1 MTRNV
6 GLRTERNLRGREVPA
21 YLNGEELIPYA
32 GHLGIKPL
40 IDREIGRRTR
50 WRRPGDSKL
59 LGSIDEAIERTGL
72 SDGMTVSFHHHLR
85 NGDGVLNMVLDRIRK
100 KGIKDITIF
109 PTATFPVHEPVID
122 AIKDG
127 TVTGIEGSMNGPL
140 GRFVS
145 KGNLEKVAVLR
156 SHSGRA
162 RAIHQGEVK
171 IDVAFLGES
180 ASDPLG
186 NSNGLLGRSAFGPSG
201 FGYADSCFADNVVV
215 VTDNLVDFPCLPM
228 SIPGTNVD
236 HVVEV
241 DSIGDPGGIL
251 SGTLKIT
258 DRPRNI
264 RIVERTMEIMDAL
277 GLLKDGFAF
286 QAGAGGISL
295 ALTKYI
301 GDLFREKKMV
311 ASYAN
316 GGTTKYLVDML
327 HEGTLKTLVTG
338 QAFDMAAVK
347 SLLEDTN
354 HQAVNVDQYSNIHS
368 GATTTEPE
376 EAAFLGATEVDLDF
390 NVNVN
395 THSDGYLLHGIGG
408 HQDVA
413 YGSQITFI
421 TVPLSRRGNPIVRDQ
436 VTTIT
441 SPGELIDV
449 IVTERGFAVNTDTVR
464 EEVKQ
469 RNEDMVRICRK
480 ADLPVY
486 TIEDLRRMALKE
498 GDDMEAKS
506 GDEIIALIKYIDGT
520 ILDKV
525 MSVKE

>member
-6 GLRTERNLRGREVPA
+6 GVSTEENARGREVPVA
-21 YLNGEELIPYA
+21 LNGEELIPYR

-40 IDREIGRRTR
+40 MKREVGRKTR

-59 LGSIDEAIERTGL
+59 LGSVDEAIDRTGL
-72 SDGMTVSFHHHLR
+72 SDGMTISFHHHLR
-85 NGDGVLNMVLDRIRK
+85 NGDAVLNMVLDRIRK
-100 KGIKDITIF
+100 KGIKDITLY
-109 PTATFPVHEPVID
+109 PSATFPVHEPVVD

-127 TVTGIEGSMNGPL
+127 TVTGIQGSMNGPI

-145 KGNLEKVAVLR
+145 LGNLEKVAVLR
-156 SHSGRA
+156 SHSGRG
-162 RAIHQGEVK
+162 RALAQGEVRV
-171 IDVAFLGES
+171 DVAFLGES
-180 ASDPLG
+180 ACDPLG

-201 FGYADSCFADNVVV
+201 FGYADSLFAENVVV
-215 VTDNLVDFPCLPM
+215 VTDNLVEFPCLPM

-236 HVVEV
+236 YVVVVE
-241 DSIGDPGGIL
+241 SIGDPGGIL

-258 DRPRNI
+258 ERPSHI
-264 RIVERTMEIMDAL
+264 KIVEQTMEIMDAL

-301 GDLFREKKMV
+301 GDLFREKKMA

-327 HEGTLKTLVTG
+327 HQGTLKTLVTG
-338 QAFDMAAVK
+338 QAFDMAAVR
-347 SLLEDTN
+347 SLLEDVN
-354 HQAVNVDQYSNIHS
+354 HQAVTVDQYSNLHT

-376 EAAFLGATEVDLDF
+376 QAAFLGATEVDLDF

-421 TVPLSRRGNPIVRDQ
+421 TVPLSRKGNPIVRDR

-449 IVTERGFAVNTDTVR
+449 IVTEKGFAVNTDTVR
-464 EEVKQ
+464 EEVRQ
-469 RNEDMVRICRK
+469 RNEDMADICRK
-480 ADLPVY
+480 ADLPVH
-486 TIEDLRRMALKE
+486 TIEELRRMALKE
-498 GDDMEAKS
+498 GEDMEAKT